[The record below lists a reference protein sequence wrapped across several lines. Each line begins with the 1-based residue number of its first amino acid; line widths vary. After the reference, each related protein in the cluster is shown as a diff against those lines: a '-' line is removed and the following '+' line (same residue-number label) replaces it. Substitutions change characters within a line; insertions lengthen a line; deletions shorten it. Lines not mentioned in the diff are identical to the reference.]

1 MKIFN
6 QKIEEWSASYDGPK
20 FHAVLC
26 DPPYDYAF
34 MGKSWDSGADF
45 KRWGEAIFPH
55 LYPGALVLMFGGT
68 RTWHRLAVG
77 MEDAGFEIWDTM
89 MWLHGQGFPKAQDIS
104 KLIDKQ
110 GKRSD
115 FDVDAL
121 AARIKARRIELGLSR
136 SDVDKVAFDGSTK
149 LAFAEGERYKTYPP
163 TPEQWE
169 KLREVLKLADDGVGA
184 KLMDWWAGN
193 EREILGPADEG
204 FQRYVAS
211 FGYQGDGSRWNKGV
225 ATKTIH
231 SEDWSGHKTTAL
243 KPAWEPVLCFKKPL
257 AGTYAE
263 MAMQYGS
270 GALNVDGGRIPVTD
284 ADSRDVGR
292 VITRNVRPEDG
303 WGFNADES
311 DQTQVVKANGRYPA
325 NLLLD
330 SESAAILDAQTGD
343 LKAGASVSGSE
354 PSSPTDAC
362 YGEYTRVPFNGF
374 GDNGGASRFYY
385 CAKAS
390 SAERNAGLEG
400 FEARSAQTLNQYVNP
415 SEGRTA
421 PKCGSPKR
429 NHHPTVK
436 PIDICRYLATLLL
449 PPDSVKPRRL
459 LVPLSGSGSEMIS
472 AMLAGWDEI
481 VGVEQDTEH
490 GYIAIAE
497 ARLDWWK
504 WAKETSRLSD
514 PAAILQRFGLGDEPD
529 ESQPSLFGGQPEQL
543 AL

>member
-1 MKIFN
+1 VKIVN
-6 QKIEEWSASYDGPK
+6 KKLEDWSASYDGPK

-45 KRWGEAIFPH
+45 KRWGEAILPH

-68 RTWHRLAVG
+68 RTWHRLACG

-89 MWLHGQGFPKAQDIS
+89 MWLHGQGFPKAQAID
-104 KLIDKQ
+104 KLID
-110 GKRSD
+110 GKNGD
-115 FDVDAL
+115 
-121 AARIKARRIELGLSR
+121 E
-136 SDVDKVAFDGSTK
+136 
-149 LAFAEGERYKTYPP
+149 
-163 TPEQWE
+163 
-169 KLREVLKLADDGVGA
+169 REVVGSKIGLPGYSLSPKQSGVSLELSKHRDAEAECRITAPGSEQSA
-184 KLMDWWAGN
+184 PW
-193 EREILGPADEG
+193 
-204 FQRYVAS
+204 Q
-211 FGYQGDGSRWNKGV
+211 GY
-225 ATKTIH
+225 
-231 SEDWSGHKTTAL
+231 KTTAL

-257 AGTYAE
+257 IGTYAE
-263 MAMQYGS
+263 MAMQFGS
-270 GALNVDGGRIPVTD
+270 GALNVDGGRVPVTD
-284 ADSRDVGR
+284 IDSRDVGR

-330 SESAAILDAQTGD
+330 PTSAEILDAQTGD
-343 LKAGASVSGSE
+343 RKAGASVSGCE

-390 SAERNAGLEG
+390 SAERSVGLDSFKKVAHGQSGGAQQALREG
-400 FEARSAQTLNQYVNP
+400 KTEYLQDGHIGLNRIKMTRNP
-415 SEGRTA
+415 
-421 PKCGSPKR
+421 
-429 NHHPTVK
+429 HPTVK
-436 PIDICRYLATLLL
+436 PIDLCRYLATLLL
-449 PPDSVKPRRL
+449 PPDSVEPRRL
-459 LVPLSGSGSEMIS
+459 LVPFAGSGSEMIG

-481 VGVEQDTEH
+481 IGVEQDTEH
-490 GYIAIAE
+490 GYVAIAE
-497 ARLDWWK
+497 ARIDWWK
-504 WAKETSRLSD
+504 WAKENSRLTD
-514 PAAILQRFGLGDEPD
+514 PSAILQRFGLGDEPD